1 MSNNVKELITKL
13 RPGLSLARYGKIFTD
28 TTDFSNIDHGDVIK
42 INNLHYA
49 VIRDEVERSYGIE
62 DPKYWVKRCLCLEND
77 ERYIIKLVFYES
89 FILNL
94 GVLKIKCYR
103 SPEKEARIL
112 NLVRNDR
119 RFMQGLPY
127 KDEKGNSVRILDI
140 VIGKKLDDYIAKI
153 EADHRTY
160 FFEIF
165 PAILEKYIESC
176 EAIKFLHD
184 NKEKHGDIRRD
195 HLWIEHKTGNYVW
208 IDFDY
213 TFDFYENPFGLDV
226 FGLGNLLACYL
237 GKGEISNI
245 DLEKMSMTMN
255 QDFKI
260 NKDDYS
266 LLYSNRLYNLKKIYP
281 YIPQKLND
289 ILMHFS
295 VGSEVFYE
303 TIDEFLL
310 DLNSSLKEL
319 KKQ

>member
-1 MSNNVKELITKL
+1 MANNVKELVTKL
-13 RPGLSLARYGKIFTD
+13 RPTLSLARYGKIFTD

-42 INNLHYA
+42 INNLHYV

-62 DPKYWVKRCLCLEND
+62 DPKYWVKRCVCLENG
-77 ERYIIKLVFYES
+77 ERYIIKLVFYEN

-112 NLVRNDR
+112 NLVKNDK
-119 RFMQGLPY
+119 RFMQGMPF
-127 KDEKGNSVRILDI
+127 KDEKGNSVRIIEI

-160 FFEIF
+160 FFECF
-165 PAILEKYIESC
+165 PEILEKYIYAC
-176 EAIKFLHD
+176 EAINFLHE
-184 NKEKHGDIRRD
+184 NNEKHGDIRRD
-195 HLWIEHKTGNYVW
+195 HLWIEYKTGDYVW

-213 TFDFYENPFGLDV
+213 TFDFYENPFGLDI

-245 DLEKMSMTMN
+245 DLEKMSQTKEL
-255 QDFKI
+255 DFNI
-260 NKDDYS
+260 TKDDYS
-266 LLYSNRLYNLKKIYP
+266 LLYSNRVYNLKQIYP
-281 YIPQKLND
+281 YIPERLNE
-289 ILMHFS
+289 ILMHFT

-303 TIDEFLL
+303 TVDEFLL
-310 DLNSSLKEL
+310 DLNKCLHEL
-319 KKQ
+319 KK

>member
-1 MSNNVKELITKL
+1 MANNVKELVTKL
-13 RPGLSLARYGKIFTD
+13 KPTLSLARYGKIFTD

-42 INNLHYA
+42 INNLHYV

-62 DPKYWVKRCLCLEND
+62 DPKYWVKRCVCLENG
-77 ERYIIKLVFYES
+77 ERYIIKLVFYEN

-112 NLVRNDR
+112 NLVKNDK
-119 RFMQGLPY
+119 RFMQGMPF
-127 KDEKGNSVRILDI
+127 KDEKGNSVRIIEI

-160 FFEIF
+160 FFECF
-165 PAILEKYIESC
+165 PEILEKYIYAC
-176 EAIKFLHD
+176 EAINFLHE
-184 NKEKHGDIRRD
+184 NNEKHGDIRRD
-195 HLWIEHKTGNYVW
+195 HLWIEYKTGDYVW

-213 TFDFYENPFGLDV
+213 TFDFYENPFGLDI

-245 DLEKMSMTMN
+245 DLEKMSQTKEL
-255 QDFKI
+255 DFNI
-260 NKDDYS
+260 TKDDYS
-266 LLYSNRLYNLKKIYP
+266 LLYSNRVYNLKQIYP
-281 YIPQKLND
+281 YIPERLNE
-289 ILMHFS
+289 ILMHFT

-303 TIDEFLL
+303 TVDEFLL
-310 DLNSSLKEL
+310 DLNKCLHEL
-319 KKQ
+319 KK